1 MTQKPHLPQDD
12 DEIMEGEHE
21 DAEQLLT
28 PAQRHVDD
36 LSCDLSYT
44 GLDSIPAAGADGKS
58 VEDLLRD
65 GHELFMS
72 PDPLVLTTTQ
82 LPVTGI
88 CPHCKVLKTH
98 CSCPT
103 GNRERATEHH
113 RKRSAQEALE
123 SPGGRSD
130 RTTDRQSSSLPKCPI
145 CKHRA
150 LPMIEVGCHPVF
162 RAVFGTDKVCALCFG
177 ESMQAAK
184 GMLSAIRKRKRK

>member
-1 MTQKPHLPQDD
+1 MTQKPYLPQPD

-58 VEDLLRD
+58 VGDLLRD
-65 GHELFMS
+65 GHELLMS

-113 RKRSAQEALE
+113 RQRSAQEALE

-130 RTTDRQSSSLPKCPI
+130 RTTDRQLPKCPI
-145 CKHRA
+145 CKHQA
-150 LPMIEVGCHPVF
+150 LPMIVVEDHPVLSV
-162 RAVFGTDKVCALCFG
+162 VFGAPKVCTLCFG
-177 ESMQAAK
+177 EAMNAAK
-184 GMLSAIRKRKRK
+184 GMLKEIRKRQVADE